1 MREKLLAFL
10 IVKSVNDKKVQVDIS
25 QWALE
30 LKVNPMD
37 LRLLLNHLQIKGEL
51 KMWEE
56 EGNQYINMFA

>member
-37 LRLLLNHLQIKGEL
+37 LRLLLNHLQI
-51 KMWEE
+51 
-56 EGNQYINMFA
+56 